1 MQLFISGKHLD
12 VGESLRTH
20 VADALAAVV
29 ERHFGSAMEGKA
41 LFAHEGH
48 GFRAH
53 VHVHVAR
60 ALVVQ
65 SHAVASDPY
74 VAFDAALERL
84 ETRLKRYKGRF
95 ESRHRE
101 REDQA
106 DAEADSYVLAEA
118 PVDEAGSAAD
128 PAGDGAGG
136 KPPIVAEEKTVL
148 LSLSVGDAVARMDLA
163 DQAFYLFVNRTH
175 GGLNVVYR
183 RSDGAIGWIDPGPA
197 ASARPD
203 AERADRGE
211 RRQG

>member
-1 MQLFISGKHLD
+1 MQLFVSGKHLD
-12 VGESLRTH
+12 VGDSLRTH
-20 VADALAAVV
+20 VAGALAAVV
-29 ERHFGSAMEGKA
+29 ERHFGSAIEGKA

-48 GFRAH
+48 GFRVD

-60 ALVVQ
+60 GLVVQ
-65 SHAVASDPY
+65 SHAIASDPY

-84 ETRLKRYKGRF
+84 ETRLKRYRGRF
-95 ESRHRE
+95 ESRHRAQDE
-101 REDQA
+101 QA
-106 DAEADSYVLAEA
+106 AAEVASYVLDAMPA
-118 PVDEAGSAAD
+118 DAVPVPPGGQ
-128 PAGDGAGG
+128 PA
-136 KPPIVAEEKTVL
+136 IVAEAKTVL

-203 AERADRGE
+203 SERG
-211 RRQG
+211 

>member
-1 MQLFISGKHLD
+1 MQLFVSGKHLD
-12 VGESLRTH
+12 VGDSLRTH
-20 VADALAAVV
+20 VAGALAAVV
-29 ERHFGSAMEGKA
+29 ERHFGSAIEGKT

-48 GFRAH
+48 GFRAD

-60 ALVVQ
+60 GLVVQ

-74 VAFDAALERL
+74 VAFDSALERL
-84 ETRLKRYKGRF
+84 ETRLKRYRGRF
-95 ESRHRE
+95 ESRHRA
-101 REDQA
+101 REEQGA
-106 DAEADSYVLAEA
+106 AEVDSYVLAAA
-118 PVDEAGSAAD
+118 PVDAPMGDAPDAAPGPAGSQ
-128 PAGDGAGG
+128 PA
-136 KPPIVAEEKTVL
+136 IVAEAKTVL

-203 AERADRGE
+203 RE
-211 RRQG
+211 QG